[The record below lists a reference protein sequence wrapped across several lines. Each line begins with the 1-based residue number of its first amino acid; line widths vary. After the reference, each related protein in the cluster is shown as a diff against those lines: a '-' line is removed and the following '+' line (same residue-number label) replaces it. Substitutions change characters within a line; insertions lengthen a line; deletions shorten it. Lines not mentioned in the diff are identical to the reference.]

1 MNHVCEFFFPTNH
14 QNVIQF
20 NKIHK
25 TFLQINVHFLKKN
38 IFSHVCHR
46 LPCTNSMYKLEMHVI
61 SMFN

>member
-1 MNHVCEFFFPTNH
+1 MNHH

-25 TFLQINVHFLKKN
+25 TFFQINVHFWKKN

-46 LPCTNSMYKLEMHVI
+46 LACTNSMYKLKMNVI